1 MNLLD
6 ELFLMNRLLEGN
18 QVKEFNER
26 LSDKWIGRMES
37 GMDCINIFW

>member
-1 MNLLD
+1 
-6 ELFLMNRLLEGN
+6 
-18 QVKEFNER
+18 VKEFNER